1 LVSPYHYLVKYRKQL
16 IVLQLLLCSIFESFG
31 SKKCSSEVVVMLM
44 FCSTIISIVVLL
56 LLLAVIF
63 RLLSRRSCNNGKCFI
78 AFFHPYC
85 NSGGG
90 GERVLWCAIKAL
102 EKFEKVEFIIY
113 SGDYEC
119 SDEHILKNVEKRFG
133 LSFTSSTVKFVRL
146 ASCFFLKDTLYPR
159 FTLLAQN
166 LFSLIVG
173 FEALFRFQ
181 PSVFIDTTG
190 FAFLLPMFRYVGG
203 CKTAC
208 YIHYPTISTDMLEI
222 VKEKKAA
229 YNHAEWIS
237 NSVLFSAAKL
247 YYYKAFALL
256 YKFAGC
262 SANVV
267 MVNSTWTRNHILE
280 LWRNPEYTF
289 LVYPPCDVG
298 IFEKIPFE
306 RANDADSI
314 GIIAIGQ
321 FRPEKDYPLALASFR
336 LLLDKLAASNLNQ
349 KNVKLALV
357 GGCRD
362 SDDQQRLR
370 SLQKLARDIGIPSD
384 QIVWHVNV
392 SFDELVQLLA
402 GATVGIHTMWN
413 EHFGIGIVEMMAS
426 GIIVVA
432 NDSGGPKLDI
442 VKNFHTHKVGFTASS
457 AEEYSDAI
465 VKILQMPP
473 NVRRRMQEA
482 ARNSVQRFG
491 VDKFNE
497 RFLSSTEDILA
508 IENYLV
514 NIFMNIQPSS
524 SRLMSSLHSKVA
536 HGTTLAH
543 S

>member
-1 LVSPYHYLVKYRKQL
+1 
-16 IVLQLLLCSIFESFG
+16 LLHNLLKLSTHQRLN
-31 SKKCSSEVVVMLM
+31 KCSSKLVVMSV
-44 FCSTIISIVVLL
+44 FWWIIIVVLL
-56 LLLAVIF
+56 LLFLVVVL
-63 RLLSRRSCNNGKCFI
+63 RLLRCGSCNGKCFI

-102 EKFEKVEFIIY
+102 EKFENVEFIIY
-113 SGDYEC
+113 SDDYEC
-119 SDEHILKNVEKRFG
+119 SDENILKNVEKRFG
-133 LSFTSSTVKFVRL
+133 LSFTSSTIKFVRL
-146 ASCFFLKDTLYPR
+146 ASSFFLKDTLYPR

-166 LFSLIVG
+166 AFSLIVG

-181 PSVFIDTTG
+181 PSLFIDTTG
-190 FAFLLPMFRYVGG
+190 FAFLLPLFRYVGG

-222 VKEKKAA
+222 VKKKKTAH
-229 YNHAEWIS
+229 NHAEWIS
-237 NSVLFSAAKL
+237 NSVLFSTVKL
-247 YYYKAFALL
+247 YYYKAFAVL
-256 YKFAGC
+256 YKLSGR

-280 LWRNPEYTF
+280 LWRKPEYTF

-306 RANDADSI
+306 RVNDADCIS
-314 GIIAIGQ
+314 IIAIGQ
-321 FRPEKDYPLALASFR
+321 FRPEKNYPLALESFR
-336 LLLDKLAASNLNQ
+336 LLLDKLAKFNLNE
-349 KNVKLALV
+349 KNVKLVLV

-370 SLQKLARDIGIPSD
+370 SLQTFAQDIGIPSD
-384 QIVWHVNV
+384 QIVWHVNI
-392 SFDELVQLLA
+392 SFDELVELLA

-465 VKILQMPP
+465 VKILQMPA

-482 ARNSVQRFG
+482 ARNSVQRFD
-491 VDKFNE
+491 VEKFNK
-497 RFLSSTEDILA
+497 RFLSSVKNLI
-508 IENYLV
+508 
-514 NIFMNIQPSS
+514 
-524 SRLMSSLHSKVA
+524 
-536 HGTTLAH
+536 
-543 S
+543 